1 MSRPVLPSTSMRV
14 TLVATYE
21 LGRQPFGLASPAA
34 WLREAGI
41 EVTTVDLSREPF
53 RPEAFVTDLVA
64 FHLPMHTAT
73 RLALPVIRR
82 VRALSST
89 TRLCCYGLYAPMN
102 ASVLRDLGVERV
114 LGGEFEQALLE
125 VATGGGVPIDGV
137 GADDAM
143 PRLRFRVPDRSGL
156 PALDRY
162 ASLQTPSGDRKVV
175 GYTEAS
181 RGCKHLCRH
190 CPVVPIYGGR
200 FRVVPRDVVL
210 ADVRAQVEAGARHIT
225 FGDPDFFNG
234 VGHAVAI
241 VETFAREHPGVSY
254 DVTIKI
260 EHLRQHDDRLEV
272 LRDTG
277 CLFVV
282 SAAESIDDAVLARL
296 DKGHTRA
303 DFEQVVARCRQVGL
317 TLAPTFIPFT
327 PWTTLAGYHELL
339 RTIDTLDLVAQ
350 VAPIQLAL
358 RLLIPHESRLLELD
372 RARLGVELGPFDTSR
387 LVYPWRHPDPRVDR
401 LQAMVAGI
409 VGRRF
414 TASRAAVFDE
424 LLALAADQAGAVAAR
439 RPAGVRDRATVAYL
453 NEPWYC

>member
-1 MSRPVLPSTSMRV
+1 MAASICADTVRWCRST
-14 TLVATYE
+14 
-21 LGRQPFGLASPAA
+21 
-34 WLREAGI
+34 
-41 EVTTVDLSREPF
+41 
-53 RPEAFVTDLVA
+53 
-64 FHLPMHTAT
+64 
-73 RLALPVIRR
+73 
-82 VRALSST
+82 
-89 TRLCCYGLYAPMN
+89 
-102 ASVLRDLGVERV
+102 
-114 LGGEFEQALLE
+114 
-125 VATGGGVPIDGV
+125 
-137 GADDAM
+137 
-143 PRLRFRVPDRSGL
+143 
-156 PALDRY
+156 
-162 ASLQTPSGDRKVV
+162 
-175 GYTEAS
+175 
-181 RGCKHLCRH
+181 
-190 CPVVPIYGGR
+190 GGR

-210 ADVRAQVEAGARHIT
+210 ADVRSQVEAGARHIT

-241 VETFAREHPGVSY
+241 VEAFAREHPGVSY

-260 EHLRQHDDRLEV
+260 EHLRQHDDRLAV

-282 SAAESIDDAVLARL
+282 SAVESIDDAVLARL

-401 LQAMVAGI
+401 LQARVADIIGPFRRPDLAPLEQSTDTLFAGI
-409 VGRRF
+409 ARNGGTNWTGGAKWNYSKRFDASTNSAWGRSRGWR
-414 TASRAAVFDE
+414 ASWACI
-424 LLALAADQAGAVAAR
+424 GGWCAR
-439 RPAGVRDRATVAYL
+439 R
-453 NEPWYC
+453 